1 VTQVCFSFPLPLA
14 LLKMADNSSAESHTV
29 DTVDHRKSAETEN
42 QPAAVHNVATHIVHQ
57 NADEKPPSL
66 LQSTTAAIAQ
76 GVQSLKQTVM
86 GSESSTP
93 TAGAGADDQCTSTE
107 TKISLDAAKA
117 IQSEPAPILRD

>member
-1 VTQVCFSFPLPLA
+1 
-14 LLKMADNSSAESHTV
+14 MADNSSAETHTV

-42 QPAAVHNVATHIVHQ
+42 QPATVHNVATHIVHQ
-57 NADEKPPSL
+57 NADEKPQGL

-93 TAGAGADDQCTSTE
+93 TAGAGADDQCKSME
-107 TKISLDAAKA
+107 TKISPAAGKA
-117 IQSEPAPILRD
+117 IQSEPAPVLRD

>member
-1 VTQVCFSFPLPLA
+1 
-14 LLKMADNSSAESHTV
+14 MADNSSAESHTV

-42 QPAAVHNVATHIVHQ
+42 QPATVHNVATHIVHQ

-93 TAGAGADDQCTSTE
+93 TAGAGAGADDQCKSME
-107 TKISLDAAKA
+107 TKISPDAGKA